1 MKMKVLKA
9 IPEVFS
15 LRGNDY
21 GRFVVKGGA
30 GQMMRD
36 TWAGV
41 GAHMNEAI
49 TKVGGQVLQQ
59 KNKKAQPHVR
69 TKEAD

>member
-1 MKMKVLKA
+1 MKTRVLRA

-21 GRFVVKGGA
+21 GRFVVQGGA
-30 GQMMRD
+30 AQMMRD

-41 GAHMNEAI
+41 GVHMNQAI
-49 TKVGGQVLQQ
+49 TAVGEQVVQQ
-59 KNKKAQPHVR
+59 HKKAQGYVG
-69 TKEAD
+69 TKKST

>member
-1 MKMKVLKA
+1 MKIKVLKA

-36 TWAGV
+36 NWAGV
-41 GAHMNEAI
+41 GARMTEAI
-49 TKVGGQVLQQ
+49 VTVGGQVLQQ
-59 KNKKAQPHVR
+59 KKKARANVR
-69 TKEAD
+69 TKEAA

>member
-1 MKMKVLKA
+1 MKTRVLKA

-21 GRFVVKGGA
+21 SRFVVKGGA
-30 GQMMRD
+30 ARMMCD

-41 GAHMNEAI
+41 GAHMNQAV
-49 TKVGGQVLQQ
+49 TKVGAQVAQQ
-59 KNKKAQPHVR
+59 KKTSRNVHKK
-69 TKEAD
+69 ESI